1 MDTEEKK
8 NENLK
13 KGLLYGTIG
22 AAALVAVFYIGRASK
37 TKKIVHYRAP
47 FPSEIKAAYR
57 KGYMEGI
64 DSIKDG
70 VRNTV
75 VGVIETIGSFR
86 KKKS

>member
-1 MDTEEKK
+1 MDTEKK

-13 KGLLYGTIG
+13 KGLLWGTIG
-22 AAALVAVFYIGRASK
+22 VTVLVVTFYIGRASK

-57 KGYMEGI
+57 KGYLEGI

-70 VRNTV
+70 VRNTI

>member
-1 MDTEEKK
+1 
-8 NENLK
+8 
-13 KGLLYGTIG
+13 
-22 AAALVAVFYIGRASK
+22 
-37 TKKIVHYRAP
+37 
-47 FPSEIKAAYR
+47 
-57 KGYMEGI
+57 MEGI